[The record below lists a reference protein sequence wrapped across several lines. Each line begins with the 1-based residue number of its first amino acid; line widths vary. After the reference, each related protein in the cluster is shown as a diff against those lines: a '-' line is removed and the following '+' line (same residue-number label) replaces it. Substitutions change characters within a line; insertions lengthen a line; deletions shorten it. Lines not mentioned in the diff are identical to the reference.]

1 MLPIV
6 LLLVGGC
13 HPPVAGDKS
22 PPAVTTSSPAATAP
36 PGGNNISAPGYQV
49 TSIRPPRS
57 ATLASQSSQAQI
69 NLRSQPSLQAE
80 VVAQGRSGDGIQ
92 LLSLTEAEGG
102 YTWYYGRLGQESR
115 TGWVRGDLV
124 KVGAPIPRTTQDTAA
139 TSPAQP
145 CGPDRQEAA
154 FETRSFAIHICNT
167 QGNLRYLS
175 TDKTTQ
181 AGIVI
186 QTVIHNQG
194 TYIAIDGDRQYHVNN
209 QSLGVYQVNNGNYSQ
224 LAAEKVLKSQ

>member
-1 MLPIV
+1 MLPIF
-6 LLLVGGC
+6 LLLVAGC
-13 HPPVAGDKS
+13 HPPVAGDRS
-22 PPAVTTSSPAATAP
+22 PPAVTTSSPVAATP
-36 PGGNNISAPGYQV
+36 PGGHNISAPGYQV
-49 TSIRPPRS
+49 TSINPPRS
-57 ATLASQSSQAQI
+57 ATLASQNSQAQI

-80 VVAQGRSGDGIQ
+80 VVAQGRSGDSIQ

-102 YTWYYGRLGQESR
+102 YTWYYGQLGQASR
-115 TGWVRGDLV
+115 TGWVRGDMV
-124 KVGAPIPRTTQDTAA
+124 KVGGPMPTPATAA
-139 TSPAQP
+139 GSPAQP
-145 CGPDRQEAA
+145 CGSDRQEAA
-154 FETRSFAIHICNT
+154 FETRSFAIHICNA
-167 QGNLRYLS
+167 QGKLRYLS